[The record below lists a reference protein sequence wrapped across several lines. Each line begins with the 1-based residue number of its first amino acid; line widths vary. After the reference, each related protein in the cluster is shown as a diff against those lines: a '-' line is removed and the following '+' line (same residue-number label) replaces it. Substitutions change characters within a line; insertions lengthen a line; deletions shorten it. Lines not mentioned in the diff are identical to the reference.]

1 MTILKSFDNLEYSEA
16 FESSKEAQ
24 EWLEKN
30 SRRFGQLINGQFV
43 SNKDSDLIASLD
55 PSNGEL
61 LANIEIANSDNS
73 KKAGQG

>member
-55 PSNGEL
+55 PSNCL
-61 LANIEIANSDNS
+61 LYTSPSPRDLSTSRMPSSA
-73 KKAGQG
+73 

>member
-43 SNKDSDLIASLD
+43 SNKDSDLIASLK
-55 PSNGEL
+55 NFF
-61 LANIEIANSDNS
+61 
-73 KKAGQG
+73 